1 MKDEQMRSAGASE
14 SEQNLGPTSGGAGGG
29 QNAGSA
35 EIPVHG
41 KAKMDAYFKAV
52 QGRGKNL
59 FVPYIVAGDGGL
71 DRLAEQIKL
80 LEASGVAAIEL
91 GIPFSDPVADGP
103 TIQRAGMR
111 ALEAGVTL
119 RGVLD
124 MLCETRAERS
134 VPIVL
139 MTYFNPI
146 FSFGVAEFAAA
157 CVESGVDGLIVPD
170 VPMEEEDMLAGEL
183 MAKDVAFIRLVALT
197 STPERM
203 RELAQRSEGFL
214 YAVAVRGTTGARASH
229 DDSVAAYLEKLK
241 SMSNVP
247 VLAGFGV
254 SNPEQAREL
263 SSHCDGVIVGSAIV
277 DMFYEGRDPEV
288 RALVEASL

>member
-1 MKDEQMRSAGASE
+1 MKNEQLK
-14 SEQNLGPTSGGAGGG
+14 NVGAGSGADTS
-29 QNAGSA
+29 NMPA
-35 EIPVHG
+35 HG
-41 KAKMDAYFKAV
+41 KTKIDAYFAAV
-52 QGRGKNL
+52 QNRGQNL

-71 DRLAEQIKL
+71 DRLAEQIRL
-80 LEASGVAAIEL
+80 LEVSGVAAIEL

-111 ALEAGVTL
+111 ALNAGVTL

-124 MLCETRAERS
+124 MLRETRAGRS

-139 MTYFNPI
+139 MTYFNPVY
-146 FSFGVAEFAAA
+146 SFGVAEFALA
-157 CVESGVDGLIVPD
+157 CVESGVDGIIVPD
-170 VPMEEEDMLAGEL
+170 VPMEEEDVLASALE
-183 MAKDVAFIRLVALT
+183 KHDVAFVRLVALT

-203 RELAQRSEGFL
+203 RELAKRAEGFL

-229 DDSVAAYLEKLK
+229 DDEVAAYLKKLTAL
-241 SMSNVP
+241 SDVP

-254 SNPEQAREL
+254 SNASQAKEL
-263 SSHCDGVIVGSAIV
+263 SSHCNGVIVGSTIV
-277 DMFYEGRDPEV
+277 DLFYEGKDDEV